1 MEHDDAVENV
11 SEHQVDPA
19 EDIAEPDAKMA
30 IKCTFWG
37 LVWPQNEEELSQIE
51 IVHCNLQI
59 KVF

>member
-37 LVWPQNEEELSQIE
+37 LVWPQMRKNYHRWKLCIA
-51 IVHCNLQI
+51 IF
-59 KVF
+59 K